1 MDIELKELQEGFD
14 RLCYIVLEEHL
25 NTIYMALRLE
35 KPLLISGPAGAGK
48 TEMAKSLS
56 EILGAKLIRLQCHG
70 GLDENKSLYEW
81 NIQRQLLNIQI
92 DDRSK
97 NAENI
102 EDDLFSMDYILQRP
116 LLQAITQ
123 QEQVL
128 LLVDEIDRAD
138 RDFEAFLL
146 ELLSDYQISIPEIG
160 TIEAVKKP
168 VVVITNSGERELS
181 DALLRRCVFLY
192 LDHPPI
198 QSEAC
203 IIRARIPE
211 ILDTL
216 NENIAMG
223 VARTRDRG
231 GNLGFNSAQAIDWAR
246 VLLMLSSD
254 RFQQDYVAKSMEALA
269 SNQESLIAAENYYR
283 HMPALSETEAGDTA
297 GNGEIKN

>member
-1 MDIELKELQEGFD
+1 MDIELKELQDGFD
-14 RLCYIVLEEHL
+14 RLCYIVSEEHL

-92 DDRSK
+92 DDSSK
-97 NAENI
+97 GAEI
-102 EDDLFSMDYILQRP
+102 VEEDLFSMDYILQRP

-123 QEQVL
+123 QEQTL
-128 LLVDEIDRAD
+128 LLIDEIDRAD

-198 QSEAC
+198 QAEAS
-203 IIRARIPE
+203 IIGARIPE
-211 ILDTL
+211 VLDTL

-223 VARTRDRG
+223 VAQARDRG
-231 GNLGFNSAQAIDWAR
+231 SHLGSGGAQAMDWAR

-254 RFQQDYVAKSMEALA
+254 QFQQGYVAKSMEALA
-269 SNQESLIAAENYYR
+269 SNQESLAAAENYYR
-283 HMPALSETEAGDTA
+283 HMPAISDAEAGDTA